1 MRGGLPA
8 VIHPIEL
15 ADAGTHLH
23 GHLPFQDMHRLR
35 TLCRDSGGEM
45 SINLWFERDAQGL
58 RIMHGTLA
66 GRLGLTCQ
74 RCLQAFDWEIHIEPR
89 LILLKPGEPADG
101 PADEAETRTIE
112 APLPLSEIVEDEV
125 LLAMPMSPM
134 HEPQACATAVPPDG
148 PGRPGGGPFEALARL
163 KTGR

>member
-23 GHLPFQDMHRLR
+23 GHLPFQDMPRLR

-45 SINLWFERDAQGL
+45 SIDLWFERDAQGL

-148 PGRPGGGPFEALARL
+148 PGKPGGGPFDALARL